1 MKRITPILLIFCLM
15 ITGCGAKEET
25 VQEET
30 IKKVY
35 TQTVGASKYSDGFTV
50 SGNVTPTEVV
60 KLSFKLPG
68 VISNVFVDE
77 GDKVTQ
83 GQVVATM
90 DQSDY
95 SLKVKAAQSEYDAAK
110 LQIETEIPA
119 KLSQA
124 QAAYDLTK
132 VTYDRLKVLYE
143 QEAIPKA
150 KFDEIST
157 KLKVDEN
164 TLKQAKEARN
174 ITETKLK
181 MAEAALEAANSNI
194 NDTTIHSP
202 INGVVLKKIFESGE
216 VTNAGYPVVAIGKVD
231 KVWVE
236 IGVPDQHINSLKKGQ
251 KVNVYGYGINKS
263 MEGTIDKITSLANE
277 KTRTFPVKILVD
289 NANGELKPGMIVK
302 VDLGLNQSDKV
313 IIPLSSVIN
322 LAEGSAVYVYSDETK
337 TVSKR
342 IIKTGIILN
351 DKIEVTKG
359 LKNGEKLVVE
369 GQFVVKDGE
378 KVTAKEMAK

>member
-1 MKRITPILLIFCLM
+1 
-15 ITGCGAKEET
+15 
-25 VQEET
+25 
-30 IKKVY
+30 
-35 TQTVGASKYSDGFTV
+35 
-50 SGNVTPTEVV
+50 
-60 KLSFKLPG
+60 
-68 VISNVFVDE
+68 
-77 GDKVTQ
+77 
-83 GQVVATM
+83 
-90 DQSDY
+90 
-95 SLKVKAAQSEYDAAK
+95 
-110 LQIETEIPA
+110 
-119 KLSQA
+119 
-124 QAAYDLTK
+124 
-132 VTYDRLKVLYE
+132 
-143 QEAIPKA
+143 
-150 KFDEIST
+150 
-157 KLKVDEN
+157 
-164 TLKQAKEARN
+164 
-174 ITETKLK
+174 
-181 MAEAALEAANSNI
+181 
-194 NDTTIHSP
+194 
-202 INGVVLKKIFESGE
+202 
-216 VTNAGYPVVAIGKVD
+216 
-231 KVWVE
+231 
-236 IGVPDQHINSLKKGQ
+236 
-251 KVNVYGYGINKS
+251 